1 MTLFFV
7 TLILVKLTLI
17 PPTEETPMAFRIEDD
32 VFDPSMSDEGVWVD
46 FFNGSKLKI
55 GSTENKKYKS
65 ALAKMAK
72 SHKLQLDSSNEDS
85 FELVNRITCECLAKH
100 VLLDWTGVSMEGVEN
115 IAYSVA
121 TGVKALTLS
130 SKLRDF
136 VVEQAGTPS
145 NFQKE
150 VVEQVKNT

>member
-1 MTLFFV
+1 MTRFLLA
-7 TLILVKLTLI
+7 LILTTLTTI
-17 PPTEETPMAFRIEDD
+17 PLTEETHMAFRIEDD
-32 VFDPSMSDEGVWVD
+32 VFDPALSDEGVWVD

-55 GSTENKKYKS
+55 GSTENKKYK
-65 ALAKMAK
+65 AMLAKMAK
-72 SHKLQLDSSNEDS
+72 AHKLQLDTTNEDS

-100 VLLDWTGVSMEGVEN
+100 VLLDWSGISMEGKEN
-115 IAYSVA
+115 LPYSIAD
-121 TGVKALTLS
+121 GIKALTLS

-150 VVEQVKNT
+150 VIEQVKNS